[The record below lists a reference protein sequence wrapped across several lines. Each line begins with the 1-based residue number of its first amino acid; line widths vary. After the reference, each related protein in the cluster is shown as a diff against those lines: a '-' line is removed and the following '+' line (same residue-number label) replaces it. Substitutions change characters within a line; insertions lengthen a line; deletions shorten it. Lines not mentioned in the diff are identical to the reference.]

1 MDGDIVAIDSYL
13 YGNTATDEM
22 IMSAVSSIVPNEDMF
37 STLSENEPFSNQYKL
52 CVPMRIKGEMSHIL
66 IELAFHYIA
75 KVIVAA
81 YCNDTNCDPFE
92 NSVAERSIKNL
103 QPKIEKNYFQEVYER
118 YEYATMQLQNYI
130 DGEDNTTNNII
141 QHCFFLAKL
150 DICYRKAAIPSDL
163 SQFFTPATSDEV
175 TEIREMALKFGKSF
189 IPRVLRPESKII
201 FNPNFGFGECL
212 IGETEC
218 DMIIDK
224 TIIDLRTDIGTS
236 YPRDRV
242 TKSMVH
248 FILTEIN
255 RDFGNKENAF
265 PIDNLVF
272 YSARYGETEILSLED
287 IGTYDIDKAVNKFI
301 LATNAEHKFDQMIA
315 REKYHSNVNTTNT
328 KTSQPQNIQSHNY
341 SDGYEDVDR
350 QDYHDGYNQVVKK
363 KNKHTFR
370 KILIFI
376 IVISILTIAFVYA
389 KDYYTQNFGNDY
401 SINSI
406 LHNLF
411 GMDIWLSIS
420 FYEL

>member
-1 MDGDIVAIDSYL
+1 
-13 YGNTATDEM
+13 
-22 IMSAVSSIVPNEDMF
+22 MSAVSSIVPNEDLF
-37 STLSENEPFSNQYKL
+37 STLSGNEPFSSQYKL
-52 CVPMRIKGEMSHIL
+52 YVPMRVKGDMSHIL

-81 YCNDTNCDPFE
+81 YCNDTNCNPFE
-92 NSVAERSIKNL
+92 NSIAERSIRNL
-103 QPKIEKNYFQEVYER
+103 QPKIEKSYFQEVYER

-130 DGEDNTTNNII
+130 DGEDNSTNNII

-163 SQFFTPATSDEV
+163 SQFFTPATPDEV
-175 TEIREMALKFGKSF
+175 IEIKEMALKFGKSF

-248 FILTEIN
+248 FLLTEIN

-287 IGTYDIDKAVNKFI
+287 IDQYDITKAVNKFT

-315 REKYHSNVNTTNT
+315 KGKYKNTPRPNNVN
-328 KTSQPQNIQSHNY
+328 SQEQYYSHSQQNRNDDI
-341 SDGYEDVDR
+341 DR
-350 QDYHDGYNQVVKK
+350 QDYNDGYNQVVKRK
-363 KNKHTFR
+363 KKHTFR
-370 KILIFI
+370 KVLILI
-376 IVISILTIAFVYA
+376 IVLSLLTIGFVYL
-389 KDYYTQNFGNDY
+389 KDYYVMNYGNDFA
-401 SINSI
+401 IESI

-411 GMDIWLSIS
+411 GLDI
-420 FYEL
+420 

>member
-1 MDGDIVAIDSYL
+1 MAIDSYL
-13 YGNTATDEM
+13 YGNTANDEM
-22 IMSAVSSIVPNEDMF
+22 IMSAVSSIVPNEDLF
-37 STLSENEPFSNQYKL
+37 STLSGNEPFSSQYKL
-52 CVPMRIKGEMSHIL
+52 YVPMRVKGDMSHIL

-81 YCNDTNCDPFE
+81 YCNDTNCNPFE
-92 NSVAERSIKNL
+92 NSIAERSIRNL
-103 QPKIEKNYFQEVYER
+103 QPKIEKSYFEEVYER

-130 DGEDNTTNNII
+130 DGEDNSTNNII

-163 SQFFTPATSDEV
+163 SQFFTPATPDEV
-175 TEIREMALKFGKSF
+175 IEIKEMALKFGKSF

-248 FILTEIN
+248 FLLTEIN

-287 IGTYDIDKAVNKFI
+287 IEQYDITKAVNKFT

-315 REKYHSNVNTTNT
+315 KGKYKNIPKPNNVN
-328 KTSQPQNIQSHNY
+328 SQEQYYSHSKQSRN
-341 SDGYEDVDR
+341 DDIDR
-350 QDYHDGYNQVVKK
+350 QDYNDGYNQVVRKK
-363 KNKHTFR
+363 KKHTFR
-370 KILIFI
+370 KVLILI
-376 IVISILTIAFVYA
+376 IVLSLLTIGFVYL
-389 KDYYTQNFGNDY
+389 KDYYVMNYGNDFA
-401 SINSI
+401 IESI

-411 GMDIWLSIS
+411 GLDI
-420 FYEL
+420 

>member
-1 MDGDIVAIDSYL
+1 MAIDSYL
-13 YGNTATDEM
+13 YGNTANDEM
-22 IMSAVSSIVPNEDMF
+22 IMSAVSSIVPNEDLF
-37 STLSENEPFSNQYKL
+37 STLSGNEPFSSHYKL
-52 CVPMRIKGEMSHIL
+52 YVPMRVKGDMSHIL

-81 YCNDTNCDPFE
+81 YCNDTNCNPFE
-92 NSVAERSIKNL
+92 NSIAERSIRNL
-103 QPKIEKNYFQEVYER
+103 QPKIEKSYFQEVYER

-130 DGEDNTTNNII
+130 DGEDNSTNNII

-163 SQFFTPATSDEV
+163 SQFFTPATPDEV
-175 TEIREMALKFGKSF
+175 IEIKEMALKFGKSF

-248 FILTEIN
+248 FLLTEIN

-287 IGTYDIDKAVNKFI
+287 IDQYDITKAVNKFT

-315 REKYHSNVNTTNT
+315 KGKYKNTPRPNNVN
-328 KTSQPQNIQSHNY
+328 SQEQYYSHSQQNRNDDI
-341 SDGYEDVDR
+341 DR
-350 QDYHDGYNQVVKK
+350 QDYNDGYNQVVKRK
-363 KNKHTFR
+363 KKHTFR
-370 KILIFI
+370 KVLILI
-376 IVISILTIAFVYA
+376 IVLSLLTIGFVYL
-389 KDYYTQNFGNDY
+389 KDYYVMNYGNDFA
-401 SINSI
+401 IESI

-411 GMDIWLSIS
+411 GLDI
-420 FYEL
+420 

>member
-1 MDGDIVAIDSYL
+1 
-13 YGNTATDEM
+13 
-22 IMSAVSSIVPNEDMF
+22 MSAVSSIVPNDDLF
-37 STLSENEPFSNQYKL
+37 STLSGNEPFSSQYKL
-52 CVPMRIKGEMSHIL
+52 YVPMRVKGDMSHIL

-81 YCNDTNCDPFE
+81 YCNDTDCNPFE
-92 NSVAERSIKNL
+92 NSIAERSIRNL
-103 QPKIEKNYFQEVYER
+103 QPKIEKSYFQEVYER

-130 DGEDNTTNNII
+130 DGEDNSTNNII

-163 SQFFTPATSDEV
+163 SQFFTPATPDEV
-175 TEIREMALKFGKSF
+175 IEIKEMALKFGKSF

-248 FILTEIN
+248 FLLTEIN

-265 PIDNLVF
+265 QIDNLVF

-287 IGTYDIDKAVNKFI
+287 IDQYDITKAVNKFT

-315 REKYHSNVNTTNT
+315 KEKYKNAPNNVN
-328 KTSQPQNIQSHNY
+328 SQEQYYSHSQQSRN
-341 SDGYEDVDR
+341 DDIDR
-350 QDYHDGYNQVVKK
+350 QDYNDGYNQVVKRK
-363 KNKHTFR
+363 KKHTFR
-370 KILIFI
+370 KVLILI
-376 IVISILTIAFVYA
+376 IVLSLLTIGFVYL
-389 KDYYTQNFGNDY
+389 KDYYVMNYGNDFA
-401 SINSI
+401 IESI

-411 GMDIWLSIS
+411 GLDI
-420 FYEL
+420 

>member
-1 MDGDIVAIDSYL
+1 
-13 YGNTATDEM
+13 
-22 IMSAVSSIVPNEDMF
+22 MSAVSSIVPNEDLF
-37 STLSENEPFSNQYKL
+37 STLSGNEPFSSQYKL
-52 CVPMRIKGEMSHIL
+52 YVPMRVKGDMSHIL

-81 YCNDTNCDPFE
+81 YCNDTNCNPFE
-92 NSVAERSIKNL
+92 NSIAERSIRNL
-103 QPKIEKNYFQEVYER
+103 QPKIEKSYFQEVYER

-130 DGEDNTTNNII
+130 DGEDNSTNNII

-150 DICYRKAAIPSDL
+150 DIYYRKAAIPSDL
-163 SQFFTPATSDEV
+163 SQFFTPATPDEV
-175 TEIREMALKFGKSF
+175 IEIKEMALKFGKSF

-248 FILTEIN
+248 FLLTEIN

-287 IGTYDIDKAVNKFI
+287 IDQYDITKAVNKFT

-315 REKYHSNVNTTNT
+315 KGKYNNTPRPNNVN
-328 KTSQPQNIQSHNY
+328 SQEQYYSHSKQSRN
-341 SDGYEDVDR
+341 DDIDR
-350 QDYHDGYNQVVKK
+350 QDYNDGYNQVVKRK
-363 KNKHTFR
+363 KKHTFR
-370 KILIFI
+370 KVLILI
-376 IVISILTIAFVYA
+376 IVLSLLTIGFVYL
-389 KDYYTQNFGNDY
+389 KDYYVMNYGNDFA
-401 SINSI
+401 IESI

-411 GMDIWLSIS
+411 GLDI
-420 FYEL
+420 

>member
-1 MDGDIVAIDSYL
+1 MAIDSYL
-13 YGNTATDEM
+13 YGNTANDEM
-22 IMSAVSSIVPNEDMF
+22 IMSAVSSIVPNKDLF
-37 STLSENEPFSNQYKL
+37 STLSDNEPFSSQYKL
-52 CVPMRIKGEMSHIL
+52 YVPMRVKGDMSHIL

-81 YCNDTNCDPFE
+81 YCNDTNCNPFE
-92 NSVAERSIKNL
+92 NSIAERSIRNL
-103 QPKIEKNYFQEVYER
+103 QPKIEKSYFQEVYER

-130 DGEDNTTNNII
+130 DGEDNSTNNII

-163 SQFFTPATSDEV
+163 SQFFTPATPDEV
-175 TEIREMALKFGKSF
+175 IEIKEMALKFGKSF

-248 FILTEIN
+248 FLLTEIN

-287 IGTYDIDKAVNKFI
+287 IDQYDITKAVNKFT

-315 REKYHSNVNTTNT
+315 KGKYKNAPKPNNVN
-328 KTSQPQNIQSHNY
+328 SQEQYYSHSQQSRN
-341 SDGYEDVDR
+341 DDIDR
-350 QDYHDGYNQVVKK
+350 QDYNDGYNQVVRKK
-363 KNKHTFR
+363 KKHTFR
-370 KILIFI
+370 KVLILI
-376 IVISILTIAFVYA
+376 IVLSLLTIGFVYL
-389 KDYYTQNFGNDY
+389 KDYYVMNYGNDFA
-401 SINSI
+401 IESI

-411 GMDIWLSIS
+411 GLDI
-420 FYEL
+420 

>member
-1 MDGDIVAIDSYL
+1 MAIDSYL
-13 YGNTATDEM
+13 YGNTANDEM
-22 IMSAVSSIVPNEDMF
+22 IMSAVSSIVPNEDLF
-37 STLSENEPFSNQYKL
+37 STLSGNEPFSSQYKL
-52 CVPMRIKGEMSHIL
+52 YVPMRVKGDMSHIL

-81 YCNDTNCDPFE
+81 YCNDTNCNPFE
-92 NSVAERSIKNL
+92 NSIAERSIRNL
-103 QPKIEKNYFQEVYER
+103 QPKIEKSYFQEVYER

-130 DGEDNTTNNII
+130 DGEDNSTNNII

-163 SQFFTPATSDEV
+163 SQFFTPATPDEV
-175 TEIREMALKFGKSF
+175 IEIKEMALKFGKSF

-248 FILTEIN
+248 FLLTEIN

-287 IGTYDIDKAVNKFI
+287 IDQYDITKAVNKFT
-301 LATNAEHKFDQMIA
+301 LATNAEHKFNQMIA
-315 REKYHSNVNTTNT
+315 KGKYKNAPRPNNVN
-328 KTSQPQNIQSHNY
+328 SQEQYYSHSKQSRN
-341 SDGYEDVDR
+341 DDIDR
-350 QDYHDGYNQVVKK
+350 QDYNDGYNQVVRKK
-363 KNKHTFR
+363 KKHTFR
-370 KILIFI
+370 KVLILI
-376 IVISILTIAFVYA
+376 IVLSLLTIGFVYL
-389 KDYYTQNFGNDY
+389 KDYYVMNYGNDFA
-401 SINSI
+401 IESI

-411 GMDIWLSIS
+411 GLDI
-420 FYEL
+420 

>member
-1 MDGDIVAIDSYL
+1 MAIDSYL
-13 YGNTATDEM
+13 YGNTANDEM
-22 IMSAVSSIVPNEDMF
+22 IMSAVSSIVPNEDLF
-37 STLSENEPFSNQYKL
+37 STLSGNEPFSSQYKL
-52 CVPMRIKGEMSHIL
+52 YVPMRVKGDMSHIL

-92 NSVAERSIKNL
+92 NSIAERSIRNL
-103 QPKIEKNYFQEVYER
+103 QPKIEKSYFQEVYER

-130 DGEDNTTNNII
+130 DGEDNSTNNII

-163 SQFFTPATSDEV
+163 SQFFTPATPDEV
-175 TEIREMALKFGKSF
+175 IEIKEMALKFGKSF

-248 FILTEIN
+248 FLLTEIN

-287 IGTYDIDKAVNKFI
+287 IDQYDITKAVNKFT

-315 REKYHSNVNTTNT
+315 KEKYKNTPRPNNINSQEQYYSHS
-328 KTSQPQNIQSHNY
+328 QQSRN
-341 SDGYEDVDR
+341 DDIDR
-350 QDYHDGYNQVVKK
+350 QDYNDGYNQVVKRK
-363 KNKHTFR
+363 KKHTFR
-370 KILIFI
+370 KVLILI
-376 IVISILTIAFVYA
+376 IVLSLLTIGFVYL
-389 KDYYTQNFGNDY
+389 KDYYVMNYGNDFA
-401 SINSI
+401 IESI

-411 GMDIWLSIS
+411 GLDI
-420 FYEL
+420 

>member
-1 MDGDIVAIDSYL
+1 MAIDSYL
-13 YGNTATDEM
+13 YGNTANDEM
-22 IMSAVSSIVPNEDMF
+22 IMSAVSSIVPNEDLF
-37 STLSENEPFSNQYKL
+37 STLSGNEPFSSQYKL
-52 CVPMRIKGEMSHIL
+52 YVPMRVKGDMSHIL

-81 YCNDTNCDPFE
+81 YCNDTNCNPFE
-92 NSVAERSIKNL
+92 NSIAERSIRNL
-103 QPKIEKNYFQEVYER
+103 QPKIEKSYFQEVYER

-130 DGEDNTTNNII
+130 DGEDNSTNNII

-163 SQFFTPATSDEV
+163 SQFFTPATPDEV
-175 TEIREMALKFGKSF
+175 IEIKEMALKFGKSF

-248 FILTEIN
+248 FLLTEIN
-255 RDFGNKENAF
+255 RDFGNKENSF

-287 IGTYDIDKAVNKFI
+287 IDQYDITKAVNKFT

-315 REKYHSNVNTTNT
+315 KGKYKNTPRPNNVN
-328 KTSQPQNIQSHNY
+328 SQEQYYSNSKQSRN
-341 SDGYEDVDR
+341 DDINR
-350 QDYHDGYNQVVKK
+350 QDYNDGYNQVVKRK
-363 KNKHTFR
+363 KKHTFR
-370 KILIFI
+370 KVLILI
-376 IVISILTIAFVYA
+376 IVLSLLTIGFVYL
-389 KDYYTQNFGNDY
+389 KDYYVMNYGNDFA
-401 SINSI
+401 IESI

-411 GMDIWLSIS
+411 GLDI
-420 FYEL
+420 

>member
-1 MDGDIVAIDSYL
+1 
-13 YGNTATDEM
+13 
-22 IMSAVSSIVPNEDMF
+22 MSAVSSIVPNEDLF
-37 STLSENEPFSNQYKL
+37 STLSGNEPFSSQYKL
-52 CVPMRIKGEMSHIL
+52 YVPMRVKGDMSHIL

-81 YCNDTNCDPFE
+81 YCNDTNCNPFE
-92 NSVAERSIKNL
+92 NSIAERSIRNL
-103 QPKIEKNYFQEVYER
+103 QPKIEKSYFQEVYER

-130 DGEDNTTNNII
+130 DGEDNSTNNII

-163 SQFFTPATSDEV
+163 SQFFTPATPDEV
-175 TEIREMALKFGKSF
+175 IEIKEMALKFGKSF

-248 FILTEIN
+248 FLLTEIN

-287 IGTYDIDKAVNKFI
+287 IDQYDITKAVNKFT

-315 REKYHSNVNTTNT
+315 KGKYNNTPKPNNVN
-328 KTSQPQNIQSHNY
+328 SQEQYYPHSKQSRN
-341 SDGYEDVDR
+341 DDIDR
-350 QDYHDGYNQVVKK
+350 QDYNDGYNQVVRKK
-363 KNKHTFR
+363 KKHTFR
-370 KILIFI
+370 KVLILI
-376 IVISILTIAFVYA
+376 IVLSLLTIGFVYL
-389 KDYYTQNFGNDY
+389 KDYYVMNYGNDFA
-401 SINSI
+401 IESI

-411 GMDIWLSIS
+411 GLDI
-420 FYEL
+420 

>member
-1 MDGDIVAIDSYL
+1 MAIDSYL
-13 YGNTATDEM
+13 YGNTANDEM
-22 IMSAVSSIVPNEDMF
+22 IMSAVSSIVPNEDLF
-37 STLSENEPFSNQYKL
+37 STLSGNEPFSSQYKL
-52 CVPMRIKGEMSHIL
+52 YVPMRVKGDMSHIL

-92 NSVAERSIKNL
+92 NSIAERSIRNL
-103 QPKIEKNYFQEVYER
+103 QPKIEKSYFQEVYER

-130 DGEDNTTNNII
+130 DGEDNSTNNII

-163 SQFFTPATSDEV
+163 SQFFTPATPDEV
-175 TEIREMALKFGKSF
+175 IEIKEMALQFGKSF

-248 FILTEIN
+248 FLLTEIN

-287 IGTYDIDKAVNKFI
+287 IDQYDITKAVNKFT

-315 REKYHSNVNTTNT
+315 KEKYENTPRPNNVN
-328 KTSQPQNIQSHNY
+328 SQEQYYSHSQQNRNDDI
-341 SDGYEDVDR
+341 DR
-350 QDYHDGYNQVVKK
+350 QDYNDGYNQVVKRK
-363 KNKHTFR
+363 KKHTFR
-370 KILIFI
+370 KILILI
-376 IVISILTIAFVYA
+376 IVLSLLTIGFVYL
-389 KDYYTQNFGNDY
+389 KDYYVMNYGNDFA
-401 SINSI
+401 IESI

-411 GMDIWLSIS
+411 GLDI
-420 FYEL
+420 

>member
-1 MDGDIVAIDSYL
+1 MAIDSYL
-13 YGNTATDEM
+13 YGNTANDEM
-22 IMSAVSSIVPNEDMF
+22 IMSAVSSIVPNDDLF
-37 STLSENEPFSNQYKL
+37 STLSGNEPFSSQYKL
-52 CVPMRIKGEMSHIL
+52 YVPMRVKGDMSHIL

-81 YCNDTNCDPFE
+81 YCNDTNCNPFE
-92 NSVAERSIKNL
+92 NSIAERSIRNL
-103 QPKIEKNYFQEVYER
+103 QPKIEKSYFQEVYER

-130 DGEDNTTNNII
+130 DGEDNSTNNII

-163 SQFFTPATSDEV
+163 SQFFTPATPDEV
-175 TEIREMALKFGKSF
+175 IEIKEMALKFGKSF

-248 FILTEIN
+248 FLLTEIN

-287 IGTYDIDKAVNKFI
+287 IDQYDITKAVNKFT

-315 REKYHSNVNTTNT
+315 KGKYKNAPNNVN
-328 KTSQPQNIQSHNY
+328 SQEQYYSHSQQSRN
-341 SDGYEDVDR
+341 DDIDR
-350 QDYHDGYNQVVKK
+350 QDYNDGYNQVVKRK
-363 KNKHTFR
+363 KKHTFR
-370 KILIFI
+370 KVLILI
-376 IVISILTIAFVYA
+376 IVLSLLTIGFVYL
-389 KDYYTQNFGNDY
+389 KDYYVMNYGNDFA
-401 SINSI
+401 IESI

-411 GMDIWLSIS
+411 GLDI
-420 FYEL
+420 

>member
-1 MDGDIVAIDSYL
+1 
-13 YGNTATDEM
+13 
-22 IMSAVSSIVPNEDMF
+22 MSAVSSIVPNEDLF
-37 STLSENEPFSNQYKL
+37 STLSGNEPFSSQYKL
-52 CVPMRIKGEMSHIL
+52 YVPMRVKGDMSHIL

-81 YCNDTNCDPFE
+81 YCNDATNCNPFE
-92 NSVAERSIKNL
+92 NSIAERSIRNL
-103 QPKIEKNYFQEVYER
+103 QPKIEKSYFQEVYER

-130 DGEDNTTNNII
+130 DGEDNSTNNII

-163 SQFFTPATSDEV
+163 SQFFTPATPDEV
-175 TEIREMALKFGKSF
+175 IEIKEMALKFGKSF

-248 FILTEIN
+248 FLLTEIN

-287 IGTYDIDKAVNKFI
+287 IDQYDITKAVNKFT

-315 REKYHSNVNTTNT
+315 KGKYKNTPKPNNVN
-328 KTSQPQNIQSHNY
+328 SQEQYYSHSKQSRN
-341 SDGYEDVDR
+341 DDIDR
-350 QDYHDGYNQVVKK
+350 QDYNDGYNQVVRKK
-363 KNKHTFR
+363 KKHTFR
-370 KILIFI
+370 KVLILI
-376 IVISILTIAFVYA
+376 IVLSLITIGFVYL
-389 KDYYTQNFGNDY
+389 KDYYVMNYGNDFA
-401 SINSI
+401 IESI

-411 GMDIWLSIS
+411 GLDI
-420 FYEL
+420 

>member
-1 MDGDIVAIDSYL
+1 MAIDSYL
-13 YGNTATDEM
+13 YGNTANDEM
-22 IMSAVSSIVPNEDMF
+22 IMSAVSRIVPNEDLF
-37 STLSENEPFSNQYKL
+37 STLSGNEPFSSQYKL
-52 CVPMRIKGEMSHIL
+52 YVPMRVKGDMSHIL

-81 YCNDTNCDPFE
+81 YCNDTNCNPFE
-92 NSVAERSIKNL
+92 NSIAERSIRNL
-103 QPKIEKNYFQEVYER
+103 QPKIEKSYFQEVYER

-130 DGEDNTTNNII
+130 GGEDNSTNNII

-163 SQFFTPATSDEV
+163 SQFFTPATPNEV
-175 TEIREMALKFGKSF
+175 IEIKEMALKFGKSF

-248 FILTEIN
+248 FLLTEIN

-287 IGTYDIDKAVNKFI
+287 IDQYDITKAVNKFT

-315 REKYHSNVNTTNT
+315 KGKYKNTPRPNNVN
-328 KTSQPQNIQSHNY
+328 SQEQYYSHSKQSRN
-341 SDGYEDVDR
+341 DDIDR
-350 QDYHDGYNQVVKK
+350 QDYNDGYNQVVRKK
-363 KNKHTFR
+363 KKHTFR
-370 KILIFI
+370 KVLILI
-376 IVISILTIAFVYA
+376 IVLSLITIGFVYL
-389 KDYYTQNFGNDY
+389 KDYYVMNYGNDFA
-401 SINSI
+401 IESI

-411 GMDIWLSIS
+411 GLDI
-420 FYEL
+420 

>member
-1 MDGDIVAIDSYL
+1 
-13 YGNTATDEM
+13 
-22 IMSAVSSIVPNEDMF
+22 MSAVSSIVPNEDLF
-37 STLSENEPFSNQYKL
+37 STLSGNEPFSSQYKL
-52 CVPMRIKGEMSHIL
+52 YVPMRVKGDMSHIL

-81 YCNDTNCDPFE
+81 YCNDTNCNPFE
-92 NSVAERSIKNL
+92 NSIAERSIRNL
-103 QPKIEKNYFQEVYER
+103 QPKIEKSYFQEVYER

-130 DGEDNTTNNII
+130 DGEDNSTNNII

-163 SQFFTPATSDEV
+163 SQFFTPATPDEV
-175 TEIREMALKFGKSF
+175 IEIKEMALKFGKSF

-248 FILTEIN
+248 FLLTEIN

-287 IGTYDIDKAVNKFI
+287 IDQYDITKAVNKFT

-315 REKYHSNVNTTNT
+315 KGKYNNTPKPNNVN
-328 KTSQPQNIQSHNY
+328 SQEQYYSHSQQSRN
-341 SDGYEDVDR
+341 DDIDR
-350 QDYHDGYNQVVKK
+350 QDYNDGYNQVVKRK
-363 KNKHTFR
+363 KKHTFR
-370 KILIFI
+370 KVLILI
-376 IVISILTIAFVYA
+376 IVLSLLTIGFVYL
-389 KDYYTQNFGNDY
+389 KDYYVMNYGNDFA
-401 SINSI
+401 IESI

-411 GMDIWLSIS
+411 GLDI
-420 FYEL
+420 

>member
-1 MDGDIVAIDSYL
+1 MAIDSYL
-13 YGNTATDEM
+13 YGNTANDEM
-22 IMSAVSSIVPNEDMF
+22 IMSAVSSIVPNEDLF
-37 STLSENEPFSNQYKL
+37 STLSGNEPFSSQYKL
-52 CVPMRIKGEMSHIL
+52 YVPMRVKGDMSHIL

-81 YCNDTNCDPFE
+81 YCNDTNCNPFE
-92 NSVAERSIKNL
+92 NSIAERSIRNL
-103 QPKIEKNYFQEVYER
+103 QPKIEKSYFQEVYER

-130 DGEDNTTNNII
+130 DGEDNSTNNII

-163 SQFFTPATSDEV
+163 SQFFTPATPDEV
-175 TEIREMALKFGKSF
+175 IEIKEMALKFGKSF

-248 FILTEIN
+248 FLLTEIN

-287 IGTYDIDKAVNKFI
+287 IDQYDITKAVNKFT

-315 REKYHSNVNTTNT
+315 KEKYKNAPRPNNVN
-328 KTSQPQNIQSHNY
+328 SQEQYYPHSQQSR
-341 SDGYEDVDR
+341 DDDIDR
-350 QDYHDGYNQVVKK
+350 QDYNDGYNQVVKRK
-363 KNKHTFR
+363 KKHTFR
-370 KILIFI
+370 KVLILI
-376 IVISILTIAFVYA
+376 IVLSLLTIGFVYL
-389 KDYYTQNFGNDY
+389 KDYYVMNYGNDFA
-401 SINSI
+401 IESI

-411 GMDIWLSIS
+411 GLDI
-420 FYEL
+420 

>member
-1 MDGDIVAIDSYL
+1 
-13 YGNTATDEM
+13 
-22 IMSAVSSIVPNEDMF
+22 MSAVSSIVPNEDLF
-37 STLSENEPFSNQYKL
+37 STLSGNEPFSIQYKL
-52 CVPMRIKGEMSHIL
+52 YVPMRVKGDMSHIL

-81 YCNDTNCDPFE
+81 YCNDTNCNPFE
-92 NSVAERSIKNL
+92 NSIAERSIRNL
-103 QPKIEKNYFQEVYER
+103 QPKIEKSYFQEVYER

-130 DGEDNTTNNII
+130 DGEDNSTNNII

-163 SQFFTPATSDEV
+163 SQFFTPATPDEV
-175 TEIREMALKFGKSF
+175 IEIKEMALKFGKSF

-248 FILTEIN
+248 FLLTEIN

-287 IGTYDIDKAVNKFI
+287 IDQYDITKAVNKFT

-315 REKYHSNVNTTNT
+315 KGKYKNTPKPNNVN
-328 KTSQPQNIQSHNY
+328 SQEQYYSHSKQSRN
-341 SDGYEDVDR
+341 DDIDR
-350 QDYHDGYNQVVKK
+350 QDYNDGYNQVVKRK
-363 KNKHTFR
+363 KKHTFR
-370 KILIFI
+370 KVLILI
-376 IVISILTIAFVYA
+376 IVLSLLTIGFVYL
-389 KDYYTQNFGNDY
+389 KDYYVMNYGNDFA
-401 SINSI
+401 IESI

-411 GMDIWLSIS
+411 GLDI
-420 FYEL
+420 

>member
-1 MDGDIVAIDSYL
+1 MAIDSYL
-13 YGNTATDEM
+13 YGNTANDEM
-22 IMSAVSSIVPNEDMF
+22 IMSAVSSIVPNEEMF
-37 STLSENEPFSNQYKL
+37 STLSGNEPFSNQYKL
-52 CVPMRIKGEMSHIL
+52 YVPMRVKGDMSHIL

-92 NSVAERSIKNL
+92 NSIAERSIRNL
-103 QPKIEKNYFQEVYER
+103 QPKIEKSYFQEVYER

-130 DGEDNTTNNII
+130 DGEDNSTNNII

-163 SQFFTPATSDEV
+163 SQFFTPATPDEV
-175 TEIREMALKFGKSF
+175 IEIKEMALKFGKSF

-248 FILTEIN
+248 FLLTEIN

-287 IGTYDIDKAVNKFI
+287 IDQYDITKAVNKFT

-315 REKYHSNVNTTNT
+315 KEKYKNTPRPNNINSQEQYYSHS
-328 KTSQPQNIQSHNY
+328 QQSRN
-341 SDGYEDVDR
+341 DDIDR
-350 QDYHDGYNQVVKK
+350 QDYNDGYNQVVRKK
-363 KNKHTFR
+363 KKHTFR
-370 KILIFI
+370 KVLILI
-376 IVISILTIAFVYA
+376 IVLSLLTIGFVYL
-389 KDYYTQNFGNDY
+389 KDYYVMNYGNDFA
-401 SINSI
+401 IESI

-411 GMDIWLSIS
+411 GLDI
-420 FYEL
+420 

>member
-1 MDGDIVAIDSYL
+1 MAIDSYL
-13 YGNTATDEM
+13 YGNTANDEM
-22 IMSAVSSIVPNEDMF
+22 IMSAVSSIVPNDDLF
-37 STLSENEPFSNQYKL
+37 STLSEHKPFSSQYKL
-52 CVPMRIKGEMSHIL
+52 YVPMRVKGDMSHIL

-81 YCNDTNCDPFE
+81 YCNDTNCNPFE
-92 NSVAERSIKNL
+92 NSIAERSIRNL
-103 QPKIEKNYFQEVYER
+103 QPKIEKSYFQEVYER

-130 DGEDNTTNNII
+130 DGEDNSTNNII

-163 SQFFTPATSDEV
+163 SQFFTPATPDEV
-175 TEIREMALKFGKSF
+175 IEIKEMALKFGKSF

-248 FILTEIN
+248 FLLTEIN

-287 IGTYDIDKAVNKFI
+287 IDQYDITKAVNKFT

-315 REKYHSNVNTTNT
+315 KGKYKNTPKPNNVN
-328 KTSQPQNIQSHNY
+328 SQEQYYSHSQQSRN
-341 SDGYEDVDR
+341 DDIDR
-350 QDYHDGYNQVVKK
+350 QDYNDGYNQVVKRK
-363 KNKHTFR
+363 KKHTFR
-370 KILIFI
+370 KVLILI
-376 IVISILTIAFVYA
+376 IVLSLLTIGFVYL
-389 KDYYTQNFGNDY
+389 KDYYVMNYGNDFA
-401 SINSI
+401 IESI

-411 GMDIWLSIS
+411 GLDI
-420 FYEL
+420 

>member
-1 MDGDIVAIDSYL
+1 
-13 YGNTATDEM
+13 
-22 IMSAVSSIVPNEDMF
+22 MSAVSSIVPNEDLF
-37 STLSENEPFSNQYKL
+37 STLSGNEPFSSQYKL
-52 CVPMRIKGEMSHIL
+52 YVPMRVKGDMSHIL

-81 YCNDTNCDPFE
+81 YCNDTNCNPFE
-92 NSVAERSIKNL
+92 NSIAERSIRNL
-103 QPKIEKNYFQEVYER
+103 QPKIEKSYFQEVYER

-130 DGEDNTTNNII
+130 DGEDNSTNNII

-163 SQFFTPATSDEV
+163 SQFFTPATPDEV
-175 TEIREMALKFGKSF
+175 IEIKEMALKFGKSF

-248 FILTEIN
+248 FLLTEIN

-287 IGTYDIDKAVNKFI
+287 IDQYDITKAVNKFT

-315 REKYHSNVNTTNT
+315 KGKYKNTPRPNNVN
-328 KTSQPQNIQSHNY
+328 SQEQYYSHSQQNRNDDI
-341 SDGYEDVDR
+341 DR
-350 QDYHDGYNQVVKK
+350 QDYNDGYNQVVRKK
-363 KNKHTFR
+363 KKHTFR
-370 KILIFI
+370 KVLILI
-376 IVISILTIAFVYA
+376 IVLSLLTIGFVYL
-389 KDYYTQNFGNDY
+389 KDYYVMNYGNDFA
-401 SINSI
+401 IESI

-411 GMDIWLSIS
+411 GLDI
-420 FYEL
+420 

>member
-1 MDGDIVAIDSYL
+1 MAIDSYL
-13 YGNTATDEM
+13 YGNTANDEM
-22 IMSAVSSIVPNEDMF
+22 IMSAVSSIVPNEDLF
-37 STLSENEPFSNQYKL
+37 STLSDNEPFSSQYKL
-52 CVPMRIKGEMSHIL
+52 YVPMRVKGDMSHIL

-81 YCNDTNCDPFE
+81 YCNDTNCNPFE
-92 NSVAERSIKNL
+92 NSIAERSIRNL
-103 QPKIEKNYFQEVYER
+103 QPKIEKSYFEEVYER

-130 DGEDNTTNNII
+130 DGEDNSTNNII

-163 SQFFTPATSDEV
+163 SQFFTPATPDEV
-175 TEIREMALKFGKSF
+175 IEIKEMALKFGKSF

-248 FILTEIN
+248 FLLTEIN

-287 IGTYDIDKAVNKFI
+287 IDQYDITKAVNKFT

-315 REKYHSNVNTTNT
+315 KGKYKNTPKPNNVN
-328 KTSQPQNIQSHNY
+328 SQEQYYSHSQQSRN
-341 SDGYEDVDR
+341 DDIDR
-350 QDYHDGYNQVVKK
+350 QDYNDGYNQVVRKK
-363 KNKHTFR
+363 KKHTFR
-370 KILIFI
+370 KVLILI
-376 IVISILTIAFVYA
+376 IVLSLLTIGFVYL
-389 KDYYTQNFGNDY
+389 KDYYVMNYGNDFA
-401 SINSI
+401 IESI

-411 GMDIWLSIS
+411 GLDI
-420 FYEL
+420 

>member
-1 MDGDIVAIDSYL
+1 MDGDFVAIDSYL
-13 YGNTATDEM
+13 YGNTANDEM
-22 IMSAVSSIVPNEDMF
+22 IMSAVSSIVPNEDLF
-37 STLSENEPFSNQYKL
+37 STLSGNEPFSSQYKL
-52 CVPMRIKGEMSHIL
+52 YVPMRVKGDMSHIL

-81 YCNDTNCDPFE
+81 YCNDTNCNPFE
-92 NSVAERSIKNL
+92 NSIAERSIRNL
-103 QPKIEKNYFQEVYER
+103 QPKIEKSYFQEVYER

-130 DGEDNTTNNII
+130 DGEDNSTNNII

-163 SQFFTPATSDEV
+163 SQFFTPATPDEV
-175 TEIREMALKFGKSF
+175 IEIKEMALKFGKSF

-248 FILTEIN
+248 FLLTEIN

-287 IGTYDIDKAVNKFI
+287 IEQYDITKAVNKFT

-315 REKYHSNVNTTNT
+315 KGKYKNIPKPNNVN
-328 KTSQPQNIQSHNY
+328 SQEQYYSHSKQSRN
-341 SDGYEDVDR
+341 DDIDR
-350 QDYHDGYNQVVKK
+350 QDYNDGYNQVVRKK
-363 KNKHTFR
+363 KKHTFR
-370 KILIFI
+370 KVLILI
-376 IVISILTIAFVYA
+376 IVLSLLTIGFVYL
-389 KDYYTQNFGNDY
+389 KDYYVMNYGNDFA
-401 SINSI
+401 IESI

-411 GMDIWLSIS
+411 GLDI
-420 FYEL
+420 

>member
-1 MDGDIVAIDSYL
+1 
-13 YGNTATDEM
+13 
-22 IMSAVSSIVPNEDMF
+22 MSAVSSIVPNEDLF
-37 STLSENEPFSNQYKL
+37 STLSGNEPFSSQYKL
-52 CVPMRIKGEMSHIL
+52 YVPMRVKGDMSHIL

-81 YCNDTNCDPFE
+81 YCNDTNCNPFE
-92 NSVAERSIKNL
+92 NSIAERSIRNL
-103 QPKIEKNYFQEVYER
+103 QPKIEKSYFQEVYER

-130 DGEDNTTNNII
+130 DGEDNSTNNII

-163 SQFFTPATSDEV
+163 SQFFTPATPDEV
-175 TEIREMALKFGKSF
+175 IEIKEMALKFGKSF

-248 FILTEIN
+248 FLLTEIN

-287 IGTYDIDKAVNKFI
+287 IDQYDITKAVNKFT
-301 LATNAEHKFDQMIA
+301 LATNAEHKFDQMMA
-315 REKYHSNVNTTNT
+315 KEKYKNAPKPNNVN
-328 KTSQPQNIQSHNY
+328 SQEQYYSHSKQSRN
-341 SDGYEDVDR
+341 DDIDR
-350 QDYHDGYNQVVKK
+350 QDYNDGYNQVVRKK
-363 KNKHTFR
+363 KKHTFR
-370 KILIFI
+370 KVLILI
-376 IVISILTIAFVYA
+376 IVLSLLTIGFVYL
-389 KDYYTQNFGNDY
+389 KDYYVMNYGNDFA
-401 SINSI
+401 IESI

-411 GMDIWLSIS
+411 GLDI
-420 FYEL
+420 

>member
-1 MDGDIVAIDSYL
+1 MAIDSYL
-13 YGNTATDEM
+13 YGNTANDEM
-22 IMSAVSSIVPNEDMF
+22 IMSAVSSIVPNEDLF
-37 STLSENEPFSNQYKL
+37 STLSDNEPFSSQYKL
-52 CVPMRIKGEMSHIL
+52 YVPMRVKGDMSHIL

-81 YCNDTNCDPFE
+81 YCNDTNCNPFE
-92 NSVAERSIKNL
+92 NSIAERSIRNL
-103 QPKIEKNYFQEVYER
+103 QPKIEKSYFQEVYER

-130 DGEDNTTNNII
+130 DGEDNSTNNII

-163 SQFFTPATSDEV
+163 SQFFTPATPDEV
-175 TEIREMALKFGKSF
+175 IEIKEMALKFGKSF

-248 FILTEIN
+248 FLLTEIN

-287 IGTYDIDKAVNKFI
+287 IDQYDITKAVNKFT

-315 REKYHSNVNTTNT
+315 KEKYKNEPKSNNVN
-328 KTSQPQNIQSHNY
+328 SQEQYYSHSQQSRN
-341 SDGYEDVDR
+341 DDIDR
-350 QDYHDGYNQVVKK
+350 QDYNDGYNQVVKRK
-363 KNKHTFR
+363 KKHTFR
-370 KILIFI
+370 KVLILI
-376 IVISILTIAFVYA
+376 IVLSLLTIGFVYL
-389 KDYYTQNFGNDY
+389 KDYYVMNYGNDFA
-401 SINSI
+401 IESI

-411 GMDIWLSIS
+411 GLDI
-420 FYEL
+420 

>member
-1 MDGDIVAIDSYL
+1 MDGDFVAIDSYL

-22 IMSAVSSIVPNEDMF
+22 IMSAVSSIVPEKDLF
-37 STLSENEPFSNQYKL
+37 STLSDNEAFSNEYKL
-52 CVPMRIKGEMSHIL
+52 YVPMRIKGEMSHIL

-92 NSVAERSIKNL
+92 NSIAERSIRNL
-103 QPKIEKNYFQEVYER
+103 QPKIEKSYFEEVYER

-130 DGEDNTTNNII
+130 DGENDSTNNII

-150 DICYRKAAIPSDL
+150 DVCYRKAAIPSDL
-163 SQFFTPATSDEV
+163 SQFFTPATPDEV
-175 TEIREMALKFGKSF
+175 IEIKEMALKFGKSF

-248 FILTEIN
+248 FLLTEIN

-287 IGTYDIDKAVNKFI
+287 IDQYDITKAVNKFT

-315 REKYHSNVNTTNT
+315 KGKYKNTPKPNNVNNQEQYYSHF
-328 KTSQPQNIQSHNY
+328 KQSRN
-341 SDGYEDVDR
+341 DDIDR
-350 QDYHDGYNQVVKK
+350 QDYNDGYNQVVRKK
-363 KNKHTFR
+363 KKHTFR
-370 KILIFI
+370 KVLILI
-376 IVISILTIAFVYA
+376 IVLSLLTIGFVYL
-389 KDYYTQNFGNDY
+389 KDYYVMNYGNDFA
-401 SINSI
+401 IESI

-411 GMDIWLSIS
+411 GLDI
-420 FYEL
+420 

>member
-1 MDGDIVAIDSYL
+1 
-13 YGNTATDEM
+13 
-22 IMSAVSSIVPNEDMF
+22 MSAVSSIVPNEDLF
-37 STLSENEPFSNQYKL
+37 STLSGNEPFSSQYKL
-52 CVPMRIKGEMSHIL
+52 YVPMRVKGDMSHIL

-81 YCNDTNCDPFE
+81 YCNDTNCNPFE
-92 NSVAERSIKNL
+92 NSIAERSIRNL
-103 QPKIEKNYFQEVYER
+103 QPKIEKSYFQEVYER

-130 DGEDNTTNNII
+130 DGEDNSTNNII

-163 SQFFTPATSDEV
+163 SQFFTPATPDEV
-175 TEIREMALKFGKSF
+175 IEIKEMALKFGKSF

-248 FILTEIN
+248 FLLTEIN

-287 IGTYDIDKAVNKFI
+287 IDQYDITKAVNKFT

-315 REKYHSNVNTTNT
+315 KGKYKNAPKPNNVN
-328 KTSQPQNIQSHNY
+328 SQEQYYSHSQQSRN
-341 SDGYEDVDR
+341 DDIDR
-350 QDYHDGYNQVVKK
+350 QDYNDGYNQVVRKK
-363 KNKHTFR
+363 KKHTFR
-370 KILIFI
+370 KVLILI
-376 IVISILTIAFVYA
+376 IVLSLLTIGFVYL
-389 KDYYTQNFGNDY
+389 KDYYVMNYGNDFA
-401 SINSI
+401 IESI

-411 GMDIWLSIS
+411 GLDI
-420 FYEL
+420 

>member
-1 MDGDIVAIDSYL
+1 MAIDSYL
-13 YGNTATDEM
+13 YGNTANDEM
-22 IMSAVSSIVPNEDMF
+22 IMSAVSSIVPNEDLF
-37 STLSENEPFSNQYKL
+37 STLSDNEPFSSQYKL
-52 CVPMRIKGEMSHIL
+52 YVPMRVKGDMSHIL

-81 YCNDTNCDPFE
+81 YCNDTNCNPFE
-92 NSVAERSIKNL
+92 NSIAERSIRNL
-103 QPKIEKNYFQEVYER
+103 QPKIEKSYFQEVYER

-130 DGEDNTTNNII
+130 DGEDNSTNNII

-163 SQFFTPATSDEV
+163 SQFFTPATPDEV
-175 TEIREMALKFGKSF
+175 IEIKEMALKFGKSF

-248 FILTEIN
+248 FLLTEIN

-287 IGTYDIDKAVNKFI
+287 IDQYDITKAVNKFT
-301 LATNAEHKFDQMIA
+301 LATNAEHKFDQMMA
-315 REKYHSNVNTTNT
+315 KEKYKNTPKPNNVN
-328 KTSQPQNIQSHNY
+328 SQEQYYSHSQQSRN
-341 SDGYEDVDR
+341 DDIDR
-350 QDYHDGYNQVVKK
+350 QDYNDGYNQVVRKK
-363 KNKHTFR
+363 KKHTFR
-370 KILIFI
+370 KVLILI
-376 IVISILTIAFVYA
+376 IVLSLLTIGFVYL
-389 KDYYTQNFGNDY
+389 KDYYVMNYGNDFA
-401 SINSI
+401 IESI

-411 GMDIWLSIS
+411 GLDI
-420 FYEL
+420 

>member
-1 MDGDIVAIDSYL
+1 
-13 YGNTATDEM
+13 
-22 IMSAVSSIVPNEDMF
+22 MSAVSSIVPNDDLF
-37 STLSENEPFSNQYKL
+37 STLSGNEPFSSQYKL
-52 CVPMRIKGEMSHIL
+52 YVPMRVKGDMSHIL

-81 YCNDTNCDPFE
+81 YCNDTNCNPFE
-92 NSVAERSIKNL
+92 NSIAERSIRNL
-103 QPKIEKNYFQEVYER
+103 QPKIEKSYFQEVYER

-130 DGEDNTTNNII
+130 DGEDNSTNNII

-163 SQFFTPATSDEV
+163 SQFFTPATPDEV
-175 TEIREMALKFGKSF
+175 IEIKEMALKFGKSF

-224 TIIDLRTDIGTS
+224 TIIDLRTDIGTN

-248 FILTEIN
+248 FLLTEIN

-287 IGTYDIDKAVNKFI
+287 IDQYDITKAVNKFT

-315 REKYHSNVNTTNT
+315 KEKYKNAPNNVN
-328 KTSQPQNIQSHNY
+328 SQEQYYSHSQQSRN
-341 SDGYEDVDR
+341 DDIDR
-350 QDYHDGYNQVVKK
+350 QDYNDGYNQVVKRK
-363 KNKHTFR
+363 KKHTFR
-370 KILIFI
+370 KVLILI
-376 IVISILTIAFVYA
+376 IVLSLLTIGFVYL
-389 KDYYTQNFGNDY
+389 KDYYVMNYGNDFA
-401 SINSI
+401 IESI

-411 GMDIWLSIS
+411 GLDI
-420 FYEL
+420 

>member
-1 MDGDIVAIDSYL
+1 
-13 YGNTATDEM
+13 
-22 IMSAVSSIVPNEDMF
+22 MSAVSSIVPNEDLF
-37 STLSENEPFSNQYKL
+37 STLSGNEPFSSQYKL
-52 CVPMRIKGEMSHIL
+52 YVPMRVKGDMSHIL

-81 YCNDTNCDPFE
+81 YCNDTNCNPFE
-92 NSVAERSIKNL
+92 NSIAERSIRNL
-103 QPKIEKNYFQEVYER
+103 QPKIEKSYFQEVYER

-130 DGEDNTTNNII
+130 DGEDNSTNNII

-163 SQFFTPATSDEV
+163 SQFFTPATPDEV
-175 TEIREMALKFGKSF
+175 IEIKEMALKFGKSF

-248 FILTEIN
+248 FLLTEIN

-287 IGTYDIDKAVNKFI
+287 IDQYDITKAVNKFT

-315 REKYHSNVNTTNT
+315 KGKYKNTPRPNNVN
-328 KTSQPQNIQSHNY
+328 SQEQYYPHSQQNRNDDI
-341 SDGYEDVDR
+341 DR
-350 QDYHDGYNQVVKK
+350 QDYNDGYNQVVKRK
-363 KNKHTFR
+363 KKHTFR
-370 KILIFI
+370 KVLILI
-376 IVISILTIAFVYA
+376 IVLSLLTIGFVYL
-389 KDYYTQNFGNDY
+389 KDYYVMNYGNDFA
-401 SINSI
+401 IESI

-411 GMDIWLSIS
+411 GLDI
-420 FYEL
+420 

>member
-1 MDGDIVAIDSYL
+1 MAIDSYL
-13 YGNTATDEM
+13 YGNTANDEM
-22 IMSAVSSIVPNEDMF
+22 IMSAVSSIVPNEDLF
-37 STLSENEPFSNQYKL
+37 STLSGNEPFSSQYKL
-52 CVPMRIKGEMSHIL
+52 YVPMRVKGDMSHIL

-81 YCNDTNCDPFE
+81 YCNDTNCNPFE
-92 NSVAERSIKNL
+92 NSIAERSIRNL
-103 QPKIEKNYFQEVYER
+103 QPKIEKSYFQEVYER

-130 DGEDNTTNNII
+130 DGEDNSTNNII

-163 SQFFTPATSDEV
+163 SQFFTPATPDEV
-175 TEIREMALKFGKSF
+175 IEIKEMALKFGKSF

-248 FILTEIN
+248 FLLTEIN

-287 IGTYDIDKAVNKFI
+287 IDQYDITKAVNKFT
-301 LATNAEHKFDQMIA
+301 LATNAEHKFDQMMA
-315 REKYHSNVNTTNT
+315 KEKYKNAPKPNNVN
-328 KTSQPQNIQSHNY
+328 SQEQYYSHSQQSRN
-341 SDGYEDVDR
+341 DDIDR
-350 QDYHDGYNQVVKK
+350 QDYNDGYNQVVKRK
-363 KNKHTFR
+363 KKHTFR
-370 KILIFI
+370 KVLILI
-376 IVISILTIAFVYA
+376 IVLSLLTIGFVYL
-389 KDYYTQNFGNDY
+389 KDYYVMNYGNDFA
-401 SINSI
+401 IESI

-411 GMDIWLSIS
+411 GLDI
-420 FYEL
+420 

>member
-1 MDGDIVAIDSYL
+1 MAIDSYL
-13 YGNTATDEM
+13 YGNTANDEM
-22 IMSAVSSIVPNEDMF
+22 IMSAVSSIVPNDDLF
-37 STLSENEPFSNQYKL
+37 STLSGNEPFSSQYKL
-52 CVPMRIKGEMSHIL
+52 YVPMRVKGDMSHIL

-81 YCNDTNCDPFE
+81 YCNDTNCNPFE
-92 NSVAERSIKNL
+92 NSIAERSIRNL
-103 QPKIEKNYFQEVYER
+103 QPKIEKSYFQEVYER

-130 DGEDNTTNNII
+130 DGEDNSTNNII

-163 SQFFTPATSDEV
+163 SQFFTPATPDEV
-175 TEIREMALKFGKSF
+175 IEIKEMALKFGKSF

-224 TIIDLRTDIGTS
+224 TIIDLRTDIGTN
-236 YPRDRV
+236 YPRNRV

-248 FILTEIN
+248 FLLTEIN

-287 IGTYDIDKAVNKFI
+287 IDQYDITKAVNKFT

-315 REKYHSNVNTTNT
+315 KEKYKNTPKSNNVN
-328 KTSQPQNIQSHNY
+328 SQEQYYPHSQQSRN
-341 SDGYEDVDR
+341 DDIDR
-350 QDYHDGYNQVVKK
+350 QDYNDGYNQVVKRK
-363 KNKHTFR
+363 KKHTFR
-370 KILIFI
+370 KVLILI
-376 IVISILTIAFVYA
+376 IVLSLLTIGFVYL
-389 KDYYTQNFGNDY
+389 KDYYVMNYGNDFA
-401 SINSI
+401 IESI

-411 GMDIWLSIS
+411 GLDI
-420 FYEL
+420 

>member
-1 MDGDIVAIDSYL
+1 MAIDSYL
-13 YGNTATDEM
+13 YGNTANDEM
-22 IMSAVSSIVPNEDMF
+22 IMSAVSSIVPNEDLF
-37 STLSENEPFSNQYKL
+37 STLSGNEPFSSQYKL
-52 CVPMRIKGEMSHIL
+52 YVPMRVKGDMSHIL

-81 YCNDTNCDPFE
+81 YCNDTNCNPFE
-92 NSVAERSIKNL
+92 NSIAERSIRNL
-103 QPKIEKNYFQEVYER
+103 QPKIEKSYFQEVYER

-130 DGEDNTTNNII
+130 DGEDNSTNNII

-163 SQFFTPATSDEV
+163 SQFFTPATPDEV
-175 TEIREMALKFGKSF
+175 IEIKEMALKFGKSF

-248 FILTEIN
+248 FLLTEIN

-287 IGTYDIDKAVNKFI
+287 IDQYDITKAVNKFT

-315 REKYHSNVNTTNT
+315 KGKYKNTPRPNNVN
-328 KTSQPQNIQSHNY
+328 SQEQYYSHSQQNRNDDI
-341 SDGYEDVDR
+341 DR
-350 QDYHDGYNQVVKK
+350 QDYNDGYNQVVKRK
-363 KNKHTFR
+363 KKHTFR
-370 KILIFI
+370 KVLILI
-376 IVISILTIAFVYA
+376 IVLSLLTIVFVYL
-389 KDYYTQNFGNDY
+389 KDYYVMNYGNDFA
-401 SINSI
+401 IESI

-411 GMDIWLSIS
+411 GLDI
-420 FYEL
+420 

>member
-1 MDGDIVAIDSYL
+1 MAIDSYL
-13 YGNTATDEM
+13 YGNTANDEM
-22 IMSAVSSIVPNEDMF
+22 IMSAVSSIVPNDDLF
-37 STLSENEPFSNQYKL
+37 STLSGNEPFSSQYKL
-52 CVPMRIKGEMSHIL
+52 YVPMRVKGDMSHIL

-81 YCNDTNCDPFE
+81 YCNDTNCNPFE
-92 NSVAERSIKNL
+92 NSIAERSIRNL
-103 QPKIEKNYFQEVYER
+103 QPKIEKSYFQEVYER

-130 DGEDNTTNNII
+130 DGEDNSTNNII

-163 SQFFTPATSDEV
+163 SQFFTPATPDEV
-175 TEIREMALKFGKSF
+175 IEIKEMALKFGKSF

-248 FILTEIN
+248 FLLTEIN

-287 IGTYDIDKAVNKFI
+287 IDQYDITKAVNKFT

-315 REKYHSNVNTTNT
+315 KEKYKNAPKPNNVN
-328 KTSQPQNIQSHNY
+328 SQEQYYPHSQQSRN
-341 SDGYEDVDR
+341 DDIDR
-350 QDYHDGYNQVVKK
+350 QDYNDGYNQVVKRK
-363 KNKHTFR
+363 KKHTFR
-370 KILIFI
+370 KVLILI
-376 IVISILTIAFVYA
+376 IVLSLLTIGFVYL
-389 KDYYTQNFGNDY
+389 KDYYVMNYGNDFA
-401 SINSI
+401 IESI

-411 GMDIWLSIS
+411 GLDI
-420 FYEL
+420 

>member
-1 MDGDIVAIDSYL
+1 MAIDSYL
-13 YGNTATDEM
+13 YGNTANDEM
-22 IMSAVSSIVPNEDMF
+22 IMSAVSSIVPNKDLF
-37 STLSENEPFSNQYKL
+37 STLSDNEPFSSQYKL
-52 CVPMRIKGEMSHIL
+52 YVPMRVKGDMSHIL

-81 YCNDTNCDPFE
+81 YCNDTNCNPFE
-92 NSVAERSIKNL
+92 NSIAERSIRNL
-103 QPKIEKNYFQEVYER
+103 QPKIEKSYFQEVYER

-130 DGEDNTTNNII
+130 DGEDNSTNNII

-163 SQFFTPATSDEV
+163 SQFFTPATPDEV
-175 TEIREMALKFGKSF
+175 IEIKEMALKFGKSF

-248 FILTEIN
+248 FLLTEIN

-287 IGTYDIDKAVNKFI
+287 IDQYDITKAVNKFT

-315 REKYHSNVNTTNT
+315 KGKYKNTPRPNNVN
-328 KTSQPQNIQSHNY
+328 SQEQYYSNSKQSRN
-341 SDGYEDVDR
+341 DDINR
-350 QDYHDGYNQVVKK
+350 QDYNDGYNQVVRKK
-363 KNKHTFR
+363 KKHTFR
-370 KILIFI
+370 KVLILI
-376 IVISILTIAFVYA
+376 IVLSLLTIGFVYL
-389 KDYYTQNFGNDY
+389 KDYYVMNYGNDFA
-401 SINSI
+401 IESI

-411 GMDIWLSIS
+411 GLDI
-420 FYEL
+420 

>member
-1 MDGDIVAIDSYL
+1 MAIDSYL
-13 YGNTATDEM
+13 YGNTANDEM
-22 IMSAVSSIVPNEDMF
+22 IMSAVSSIVPNDDLF
-37 STLSENEPFSNQYKL
+37 STLSGNEPFSSQYKL
-52 CVPMRIKGEMSHIL
+52 YVPMRVKGDMSHIL

-81 YCNDTNCDPFE
+81 YCNDTNCNPFE
-92 NSVAERSIKNL
+92 NSIAERSIRNL
-103 QPKIEKNYFQEVYER
+103 QPKIEKSYFQEVYER

-130 DGEDNTTNNII
+130 DGEDNSTNNII

-163 SQFFTPATSDEV
+163 SQFFTPATPDEV
-175 TEIREMALKFGKSF
+175 IEIKEMALKFGKSF

-248 FILTEIN
+248 FLLTEIN

-287 IGTYDIDKAVNKFI
+287 IDQYDITKAVNKFT

-315 REKYHSNVNTTNT
+315 KEKYKNTPKSNNVNSQEQYYSHSN
-328 KTSQPQNIQSHNY
+328 QNR
-341 SDGYEDVDR
+341 SDDIDR
-350 QDYHDGYNQVVKK
+350 QDYNDGYNQVVKRK
-363 KNKHTFR
+363 KKHTFR
-370 KILIFI
+370 KVLILI
-376 IVISILTIAFVYA
+376 IVLSLLTIGFVYL
-389 KDYYTQNFGNDY
+389 KDYYVMNYGNDFA
-401 SINSI
+401 IESI

-411 GMDIWLSIS
+411 GLDI
-420 FYEL
+420 

>member
-1 MDGDIVAIDSYL
+1 MAIDSYL
-13 YGNTATDEM
+13 YGNTANDEM
-22 IMSAVSSIVPNEDMF
+22 IMSAVSSIVPNEDLF
-37 STLSENEPFSNQYKL
+37 STLSGNEPFSSQYKL
-52 CVPMRIKGEMSHIL
+52 YVPMRVKGDMSHIL

-81 YCNDTNCDPFE
+81 YCNDTNCNPFE
-92 NSVAERSIKNL
+92 NSIAERSIRNL
-103 QPKIEKNYFQEVYER
+103 QPKIEKSYFQEVYER

-130 DGEDNTTNNII
+130 DGEDNSTNNII

-163 SQFFTPATSDEV
+163 SQFFTPATPDEV
-175 TEIREMALKFGKSF
+175 IEIKEMALKFGKSF
-189 IPRVLRPESKII
+189 IPRVLRPENKII

-248 FILTEIN
+248 FLLTEIN

-287 IGTYDIDKAVNKFI
+287 IDQYDITKAVNKFT

-315 REKYHSNVNTTNT
+315 KGKYKNTPKPNNVN
-328 KTSQPQNIQSHNY
+328 SQEQYYSHSKQSRN
-341 SDGYEDVDR
+341 DDIDR
-350 QDYHDGYNQVVKK
+350 QDYNDGYNQVVRKK
-363 KNKHTFR
+363 KKHTFR
-370 KILIFI
+370 KVLILI
-376 IVISILTIAFVYA
+376 IVLSLITIGFVYL
-389 KDYYTQNFGNDY
+389 KDYYVMNYGNDFA
-401 SINSI
+401 IESI

-411 GMDIWLSIS
+411 GLDI
-420 FYEL
+420 

>member
-1 MDGDIVAIDSYL
+1 VAIDSYL
-13 YGNTATDEM
+13 YGNTANDEM
-22 IMSAVSSIVPNEDMF
+22 IMSAVSSIVPNEDLF
-37 STLSENEPFSNQYKL
+37 STLSGNEPFSSQYKL
-52 CVPMRIKGEMSHIL
+52 YVPMRVKGDMSHIL

-81 YCNDTNCDPFE
+81 YCNDTNCNPFE
-92 NSVAERSIKNL
+92 NSIAERSIRNL
-103 QPKIEKNYFQEVYER
+103 QPKIEKSYFQEVYER

-130 DGEDNTTNNII
+130 DGEDNSTNNII

-163 SQFFTPATSDEV
+163 SQFFTPATPDEV
-175 TEIREMALKFGKSF
+175 IEIKEMALKFGKSF

-248 FILTEIN
+248 FLLTEIN

-287 IGTYDIDKAVNKFI
+287 IDQYDITKAVNKFT
-301 LATNAEHKFDQMIA
+301 LATNAEHKFDQMMA
-315 REKYHSNVNTTNT
+315 KEKYKNTPKPNNVN
-328 KTSQPQNIQSHNY
+328 SQEQYYSHSKQSRN
-341 SDGYEDVDR
+341 DDIDR
-350 QDYHDGYNQVVKK
+350 QDYNDGYNQVVRKK
-363 KNKHTFR
+363 KKHTFR
-370 KILIFI
+370 KVLILI
-376 IVISILTIAFVYA
+376 IVLSLLTIGFVYL
-389 KDYYTQNFGNDY
+389 KDYYVMNYGNDFA
-401 SINSI
+401 IESI

-411 GMDIWLSIS
+411 GLDI
-420 FYEL
+420 

>member
-1 MDGDIVAIDSYL
+1 MAIDSYL
-13 YGNTATDEM
+13 YGNTANDEM
-22 IMSAVSSIVPNEDMF
+22 IMSAVSSIVPNDDLF
-37 STLSENEPFSNQYKL
+37 STLSGNEPFSSQYKL
-52 CVPMRIKGEMSHIL
+52 YVPMRVKGDMSHIL

-81 YCNDTNCDPFE
+81 YCNDTNCNPFE
-92 NSVAERSIKNL
+92 NSIAERSIRNL
-103 QPKIEKNYFQEVYER
+103 QPKIEKSYFQEVYER

-130 DGEDNTTNNII
+130 DGEDNSTNNII

-163 SQFFTPATSDEV
+163 SQFFTPATPDEV
-175 TEIREMALKFGKSF
+175 IEIKEMALKFGKSF

-224 TIIDLRTDIGTS
+224 TIIDLRTDIGTN

-248 FILTEIN
+248 FLLTEIN

-287 IGTYDIDKAVNKFI
+287 IDQYDITKAVNKFT

-315 REKYHSNVNTTNT
+315 KGKYKNTPRPNNVN
-328 KTSQPQNIQSHNY
+328 SQEQYYSHSKQSRN
-341 SDGYEDVDR
+341 DDIDR
-350 QDYHDGYNQVVKK
+350 QDYNDGYNQVVRKK
-363 KNKHTFR
+363 KKHTFR
-370 KILIFI
+370 KVLILI
-376 IVISILTIAFVYA
+376 IVLSLLTIGFVYL
-389 KDYYTQNFGNDY
+389 KDYYVMNYGNDFA
-401 SINSI
+401 IESI

-411 GMDIWLSIS
+411 GLDI
-420 FYEL
+420 

>member
-1 MDGDIVAIDSYL
+1 MAIDSYL
-13 YGNTATDEM
+13 YGNTANDEM
-22 IMSAVSSIVPNEDMF
+22 IMSAVSSIVPNEDLF
-37 STLSENEPFSNQYKL
+37 STLSGNEPFSSQYKL
-52 CVPMRIKGEMSHIL
+52 YVPMRVKGDMSHIL

-81 YCNDTNCDPFE
+81 YCNDTNCNPFE
-92 NSVAERSIKNL
+92 NSIAERSIRNL
-103 QPKIEKNYFQEVYER
+103 QPKIEKSYFQEVHER

-130 DGEDNTTNNII
+130 DGEDNSTNNII

-163 SQFFTPATSDEV
+163 SQFFTPATPDEV
-175 TEIREMALKFGKSF
+175 IEIKEMALKFGKSF

-248 FILTEIN
+248 FLLTEIN

-287 IGTYDIDKAVNKFI
+287 IDQYDITKAANKFT

-315 REKYHSNVNTTNT
+315 KGKYKNTPKPNNVN
-328 KTSQPQNIQSHNY
+328 SQEQYYSHSQQSRN
-341 SDGYEDVDR
+341 DDIDR
-350 QDYHDGYNQVVKK
+350 QDYNDGYNQVVKRK
-363 KNKHTFR
+363 KKHTFR
-370 KILIFI
+370 KVLILI
-376 IVISILTIAFVYA
+376 IVLSLLTIGFVYL
-389 KDYYTQNFGNDY
+389 KDYYVMNYGNDFA
-401 SINSI
+401 IESI

-411 GMDIWLSIS
+411 GLDI
-420 FYEL
+420 

>member
-1 MDGDIVAIDSYL
+1 MAIDSYL
-13 YGNTATDEM
+13 YGNTANDEM
-22 IMSAVSSIVPNEDMF
+22 IMSAVSSIVPNEDLF
-37 STLSENEPFSNQYKL
+37 STLSGNEPFSSQYKL
-52 CVPMRIKGEMSHIL
+52 YVPMRVKGDMSHIL

-81 YCNDTNCDPFE
+81 YCNDTNCNPFE
-92 NSVAERSIKNL
+92 NSIAERSIRNL
-103 QPKIEKNYFQEVYER
+103 QPKIEKSYFQEVHER

-130 DGEDNTTNNII
+130 DGEDNSTNNII

-163 SQFFTPATSDEV
+163 SQFFTPATPDEV
-175 TEIREMALKFGKSF
+175 IEIKEMALKFGKSF

-248 FILTEIN
+248 FLLTEIN

-287 IGTYDIDKAVNKFI
+287 IDQYDITKAVNKFT
-301 LATNAEHKFDQMIA
+301 LATNAEHKFDQMMA
-315 REKYHSNVNTTNT
+315 KENYKNTPRPNNVN
-328 KTSQPQNIQSHNY
+328 SQEQYYSHSQQNRNDDI
-341 SDGYEDVDR
+341 DR
-350 QDYHDGYNQVVKK
+350 QDYNDGYNQVVRKK
-363 KNKHTFR
+363 KKHTFR
-370 KILIFI
+370 KVLILI
-376 IVISILTIAFVYA
+376 IVLSLLTIGFVYL
-389 KDYYTQNFGNDY
+389 KDYYVMNYGNDFA
-401 SINSI
+401 IESI

-411 GMDIWLSIS
+411 GLDI
-420 FYEL
+420 